1 MSNGEPEGR
10 AFDPSTSGEEVAEL
24 VFGAEE
30 LLELR
35 DEVKSLAADNKRL
48 DDAMLAAR
56 EARDGARKEAATYR
70 ERNEELKDR
79 LVRAELNVQWLRG
92 YVARVR
98 EDDVANEELV
108 PTGNEDD
115 RTPVPKRKFE
125 PLPPDHHD
133 GARGGAD
140 SMYVSRSSGEP
151 RLKRKHWVN
160 Y

>member
-1 MSNGEPEGR
+1 MSNGEPGER
-10 AFDPSTSGEEVAEL
+10 ALNPSMTDEEVAEL
-24 VFGAEE
+24 VFGAE
-30 LLELR
+30 ELR

-48 DDAMLAAR
+48 NDAMLAAR
-56 EARDGARKEAATYR
+56 DARDEARKEAAAHRVRT
-70 ERNEELKDR
+70 EELKDR

-115 RTPVPKRKFE
+115 RTLVPKRKFE
-125 PLPPDHHD
+125 LLPPDHHD
-133 GARGGAD
+133 GARAGAD
-140 SMYVSRSSGEP
+140 SVYVSRSGGEP